1 MSYVQ
6 IIEFTTRQ
14 PDEMKALGDK
24 YIADTEGRR
33 TVTRST
39 IYMDQA
45 EPHRYIAVVE
55 FPGRLE
61 AMENDNLAETEEFAE
76 KLAELCDGPLAY
88 RNFELVHAFVK

>member
-6 IIEFTTRQ
+6 IIEFVTRQ

-24 YIADTEGRR
+24 YIADTEGKR
-33 TVTRST
+33 TATRST

-55 FPGRLE
+55 FPASSRPWR
-61 AMENDNLAETEEFAE
+61 TTTSRRP
-76 KLAELCDGPLAY
+76 KTS
-88 RNFELVHAFVK
+88 

>member
-6 IIEFTTRQ
+6 IIEFVTRQ

-24 YIADTEGRR
+24 YIADTEGRS

-55 FPGRLE
+55 FPSRLE
-61 AMENDNLAETEEFAE
+61 AMDNDNLPETEEFAE
-76 KLAELCDGPLAY
+76 QLAELCDGPLTY
-88 RNFELVHAFVK
+88 RNFELVHAFIK

>member
-6 IIEFTTRQ
+6 IIEFVTRQ

-24 YIADTEGRR
+24 YIADTEGKR
-33 TVTRST
+33 TATRST

-55 FPGRLE
+55 FPGRFE
-61 AMENDNLAETEEFAE
+61 AMENDNLPETEDFAE
-76 KLAELCDGPLAY
+76 QLAELCDGPLTY
-88 RNFELVHAFVK
+88 RNFELVHAFIK